1 MKEENE
7 MKDLVKYLTCSAE
20 LEKKKEELS
29 KISAELKNVD
39 SAVEILENSKLKDL
53 DIAKSLYK
61 YWDALNKKEKTLK
74 YAIAKLELEIAKFE
88 LDQAYAE

>member
-1 MKEENE
+1 

-29 KISAELKNVD
+29 KVSAELENID
-39 SAVEILENSKLKDL
+39 SAVEILGESKLKDS
-53 DIAKSLYK
+53 DISSTLSK

-74 YAIAKLELEIAKFE
+74 YAIAKLELEIARFE
-88 LDQAYAE
+88 LDQAYSE

>member
-1 MKEENE
+1 

-39 SAVEILENSKLKDL
+39 SAVESLENSSLKDL

-74 YAIAKLELEIAKFE
+74 YAIAKLELEIARFE
-88 LDQAYAE
+88 LEQAYAE

>member
-1 MKEENE
+1 
-7 MKDLVKYLTCSAE
+7 MKDLVKYLTYSAE

-39 SAVEILENSKLKDL
+39 SAVDMLGESKLRDS
-53 DIAKSLYK
+53 DISSTLSK

-74 YAIAKLELEIAKFE
+74 YAIAKLELEIARFE

>member
-1 MKEENE
+1 
-7 MKDLVKYLTCSAE
+7 MKDLVEYLACSEE

-39 SAVEILENSKLKDL
+39 SAVDMLEESSLKDL
-53 DIAKSLYK
+53 GIAKSLYR
-61 YWDALNKKEKTLK
+61 YWDALNKKEKTLQ

>member
-1 MKEENE
+1 MFEE
-7 MKDLVKYLTCSAE
+7 S
-20 LEKKKEELS
+20 S
-29 KISAELKNVD
+29 
-39 SAVEILENSKLKDL
+39 LKDL

-61 YWDALNKKEKTLK
+61 YWDALNKKEKTLQ